1 MPPTVKEVDPLAAT
15 GQEEEQEEVKLS
27 TVNVPGPLLLE
38 RVMADVGSVTLKL
51 IALVAATVKL
61 SAVTLPTAQANPG
74 GGVSAYGDADAVSAD
89 EFTLSGVG
97 SGESYTVNLPA
108 SATITSGDN
117 SMTVSSFTHDAA
129 GTGTGSD
136 ITFHIGGTLQ
146 VGAHQPAGVYS
157 GTYAV
162 SVTY

>member
-61 SAVTLPTAQANPG
+61 SAVTLPTAQAPL
-74 GGVSAYGDADAVSAD
+74 Y
-89 EFTLSGVG
+89 
-97 SGESYTVNLPA
+97 LP
-108 SATITSGDN
+108 
-117 SMTVSSFTHDAA
+117 F
-129 GTGTGSD
+129 
-136 ITFHIGGTLQ
+136 
-146 VGAHQPAGVYS
+146 PPW
-157 GTYAV
+157 
-162 SVTY
+162 